1 MSMELNSVEK
11 LLRPRSVAVIGA
23 SRDPSKI
30 GHQVLKNIL
39 SSGFR
44 GAVYPVNPNA
54 SEVLGLRCYASVLDV
69 PGPVDLAVVAVPAKL
84 VPQVVEECGRKGVG
98 AVAVISSGFKEVG
111 NEELERRVV
120 ETARKHGLRIL
131 GPNIVGVWD
140 TRTPINYSF
149 IDANPL
155 PGSIAFVSQSGAL
168 MTSLLW
174 WTRERGI
181 GFSCLVS
188 IGNRADVGE
197 ADLLALLRED
207 PETRVVAIYMEGL
220 GEGEGRRF
228 LEEASRTAAVKPVIV
243 LKAGR
248 SEAAAEAIRSHTGSL
263 AGSDEVYEAAL
274 KQARALRAPGL
285 RELFNWALALALSP
299 EPGEGTAVIL
309 THGGGAGVIAADAL
323 SAAGVP
329 LAPLPQDLQE
339 RLRKF
344 MPPFGSARN
353 PVDLT
358 GMMTAESLK
367 GALVEVLRDPRVG
380 AVLVWA
386 GQGAIPTPE
395 ELGEAVLSAVREAGL
410 AKPLVVSI
418 TGGEECRGVLR
429 KLIQAGVPAYESPE
443 DAASALAAVYR
454 YYRRRKERKGEPA
467 RVEGDR
473 ARAGEIIGRA
483 RAEGRAL
490 LTPVES
496 FEVARAY
503 GIPVVEHAFAPDLE
517 AAAEAARRIGYPVAL
532 AVETPDVAH
541 KTEVGGIALNVK
553 SEEELREAYARVMG
567 EFARRAPGARVF
579 GVSVRKMVP
588 RGFEVFV
595 GARRDPVFG
604 PVVSFGWGGVEVE
617 LIRDVSVRV
626 APLTWED
633 VEEMVAETRAG
644 RVLKGYRGPPLDEG
658 AVKSAIAGVAA
669 LIEDFEEVAAVDVN
683 PIFVYEKGAVAVDV
697 KVYLRA

>member
-1 MSMELNSVEK
+1 MGAGNLWAI
-11 LLRPRSVAVIGA
+11 LRPRSVAVIGA

-30 GHQVLKNIL
+30 GSRILRNIL

-228 LEEASRTAAVKPVIV
+228 LEEASKTAAVKPVIV

-323 SAAGVP
+323 NGMGVP

-358 GMMTAESLK
+358 GMMTAESLR

>member
-1 MSMELNSVEK
+1 VSVGN
-11 LLRPRSVAVIGA
+11 LWAIFRPRSVAVIGA

-30 GHQVLKNIL
+30 GSRILRNIL

-111 NEELERRVV
+111 NEELEKRVV

-228 LEEASRTAAVKPVIV
+228 LEEASKTAAVKPVIV

-323 SAAGVP
+323 SATGVP

-339 RLRKF
+339 RLRNF

-358 GMMTAESLK
+358 GMMTAESLR

-473 ARAGEIIGRA
+473 ARVGEIIGRA

>member
-1 MSMELNSVEK
+1 VGTEK
-11 LLRPRSVAVIGA
+11 LWAILRPSSIAVIGA

-30 GHQVLKNIL
+30 GSRILRNIL
-39 SSGFR
+39 STGFP
-44 GAVYPVNPNA
+44 GAVYAVNPYA
-54 SEVLGLRCYASVLDV
+54 SEVLGVRCYPSVADI
-69 PGPVDLAVVAVPAKL
+69 PGLVDLAVVAVPAQL
-84 VPQVVEECGRKGVG
+84 VPQVIEDCGRKGVK

-111 NEELERRVV
+111 NAELEREVM
-120 ETARKHGLRIL
+120 EIARKYGIRLL

-140 TRTPINYSF
+140 TAAPVNYSF

-155 PGSIAFVSQSGAL
+155 PGSVAFISQSGAL

-188 IGNRADVGE
+188 IGNRADVSE
-197 ADLLALLRED
+197 ADLLVLLRED
-207 PETRVVAIYMEGL
+207 SRTRVVAIYMEGL
-220 GEGEGRRF
+220 GEGEGKKF
-228 LEEASRTAAVKPVIV
+228 LDEAFKTSTAKPVIV

-248 SEAAAEAIRSHTGSL
+248 SEVAVEAIRSHTGSL

-274 KQARALRAPGL
+274 KQARALRAASL
-285 RELFNWALALALSP
+285 RDLFNWALALALSP
-299 EPGEGTAVIL
+299 EPGDGVAAIL

-323 SAAGVP
+323 SAMGVP

-358 GMMTAESLK
+358 GMMTAESLRE
-367 GALVEVLRDPRVG
+367 ALVEVLRDPRVG

-395 ELGEAVLSAVREAGL
+395 ELGEAVLSAVKEVGL
-410 AKPLVVSI
+410 TKPLVVSI
-418 TGGEECRGVLR
+418 TGGGECREVHR
-429 KLIQAGVPAYESPE
+429 KLIQAGVPSYESPD

-454 YYRRRKERKGEPA
+454 YYRGRRARRGEPA
-467 RVEGDR
+467 KVEGDR
-473 ARAGEIIGRA
+473 ARVREIIGRA
-483 RAEGRAL
+483 LSEGRAL

-541 KTEVGGIALNVK
+541 KTEVGGIALGIN
-553 SEEELREAYARVMG
+553 SEEELREAYARVVG

-579 GVSVRKMVP
+579 GVSVRKMMP
-588 RGFEVFV
+588 RGFEVFA

-604 PVVSFGWGGVEVE
+604 PVVSFGWGGVMVE
-617 LIRDVSVRV
+617 LLRDVSVRV
-626 APLTWED
+626 APPTWED
-633 VEEMVAETRAG
+633 VEEMIEETKAG
-644 RVLKGYRGPPLDEG
+644 KVLKGYRGPPLDEG
-658 AVKSAIAGVAA
+658 VVKLIIAGVAT
-669 LIEDFEEVAAVDVN
+669 LIGDFEEIDSIDVN
-683 PIFVYEKGAVAVDV
+683 PVFVYEKGAVAIDV
-697 KVYLRA
+697 KVYLRASR

>member
-1 MSMELNSVEK
+1 VGAGNLWAI
-11 LLRPRSVAVIGA
+11 LRPRSVAVIGA

-30 GHQVLKNIL
+30 GSRILRNIL

-228 LEEASRTAAVKPVIV
+228 LEEASKTAAVKPVIV

-323 SAAGVP
+323 NGMGVP

-358 GMMTAESLK
+358 GMMTAESLR

>member
-1 MSMELNSVEK
+1 
-11 LLRPRSVAVIGA
+11 VAVIGA

-30 GHQVLKNIL
+30 GSRILRNIL

-323 SAAGVP
+323 SATGVP

-339 RLRKF
+339 RLRNF

-358 GMMTAESLK
+358 GMMTAESLR

-395 ELGEAVLSAVREAGL
+395 ELGEAVLSAVGEAGL

-626 APLTWED
+626 APLTRED

-644 RVLKGYRGPPLDEG
+644 RALKGYRGPPLDEG

-669 LIEDFEEVAAVDVN
+669 LIEDFEEVAAVDAN

>member
-1 MSMELNSVEK
+1 MGTEK
-11 LLRPRSVAVIGA
+11 LWALLRPNSIAVVGA

-30 GHQVLKNIL
+30 GSRILRNIL
-39 SSGFR
+39 SSGFQ
-44 GAVYPVNPNA
+44 GVVYAVNPNA
-54 SEVLGLRCYASVLDV
+54 SEVLGVRCYSSVLDV
-69 PGPVDLAVVAVPAKL
+69 PGVIDLAVVAVPARF
-84 VPQVVEECGRKGVG
+84 VPQVIEECGRKGVK

-111 NEELERRVV
+111 NIELEKEVV
-120 ETARKHGLRIL
+120 EIAKKHGIRLL

-140 TRTPINYSF
+140 TRTPVNYSF

-155 PGSIAFVSQSGAL
+155 PGSVAFISQSGAL

-181 GFSCLVS
+181 GFSCLIS

-207 PETRVVAIYMEGL
+207 PRTRVVAIYIEGL
-220 GEGEGRRF
+220 GVGEGRRF
-228 LEEASRTAAVKPVIV
+228 LDEAFETSTVKPVIV

-248 SEAAAEAIRSHTGSL
+248 SEAAVEAIRSHTGSL

-274 KQARALRAPGL
+274 KQARALRAASL

-309 THGGGAGVIAADAL
+309 THGGGAGVIATDAL
-323 SAAGVP
+323 SGMGVP

-344 MPPFGSARN
+344 MPPFGSTRN

-358 GMMTAESLK
+358 GMMTAESLR
-367 GALVEVLRDPRVG
+367 GSLVEVLRDPRVG

-395 ELGEAVLSAVREAGL
+395 ELGEAVISAVGEAGL
-410 AKPLVVSI
+410 AKPLIVSI
-418 TGGEECRGVLR
+418 TGGGECREVLK
-429 KLIQAGVPAYESPE
+429 KLIQAGVPSYESPE

-454 YYRRRKERKGEPA
+454 YYRCRRERKGEPA

-473 ARAGEIIGRA
+473 ARAEEIIGRA
-483 RAEGRAL
+483 RAEERVL

-503 GIPVVEHAFAPDLE
+503 GIPVVEYAFAPNLE
-517 AAAEAARRIGYPVAL
+517 AAAEAAQVIGYPVAL

-541 KTEVGGIALNVK
+541 KTEVGGIALDIR
-553 SEEELREAYARVMG
+553 SEEELRAAYAKVMEAFAKRVPK
-567 EFARRAPGARVF
+567 AKVF
-579 GVSVRKMVP
+579 GGS
-588 RGFEVFV
+588 
-595 GARRDPVFG
+595 
-604 PVVSFGWGGVEVE
+604 
-617 LIRDVSVRV
+617 
-626 APLTWED
+626 
-633 VEEMVAETRAG
+633 
-644 RVLKGYRGPPLDEG
+644 
-658 AVKSAIAGVAA
+658 
-669 LIEDFEEVAAVDVN
+669 
-683 PIFVYEKGAVAVDV
+683 
-697 KVYLRA
+697 

>member
-1 MSMELNSVEK
+1 VGTEK
-11 LLRPRSVAVIGA
+11 LWALLRPNSIAVVGA

-30 GHQVLKNIL
+30 GSRILRNIL
-39 SSGFR
+39 SSGFQ
-44 GAVYPVNPNA
+44 GVVYAVNPNA
-54 SEVLGLRCYASVLDV
+54 SEVLGVRCYSSVLDV
-69 PGPVDLAVVAVPAKL
+69 PGVIDLAVVAVPARF
-84 VPQVVEECGRKGVG
+84 VPQVIEECGRKGVK

-111 NEELERRVV
+111 NIELEKEVV
-120 ETARKHGLRIL
+120 EIAKKHGIRLL

-140 TRTPINYSF
+140 TRTPVNYSF

-155 PGSIAFVSQSGAL
+155 PGSVAFISQSGAL

-181 GFSCLVS
+181 GFSCLIS

-207 PETRVVAIYMEGL
+207 PRTRVVAIYIEGL
-220 GEGEGRRF
+220 GVGEGRRF
-228 LEEASRTAAVKPVIV
+228 LDEAFETSTVKPVIV

-248 SEAAAEAIRSHTGSL
+248 SEAAVEAIRSHTGSL

-274 KQARALRAPGL
+274 KQARALRAASL

-309 THGGGAGVIAADAL
+309 THGGGAGVIATDAL
-323 SAAGVP
+323 SGMGVP

-344 MPPFGSARN
+344 MPPFGSTRN

-358 GMMTAESLK
+358 GMMTAESLR
-367 GALVEVLRDPRVG
+367 GSLVEVLRDPRVG

-395 ELGEAVLSAVREAGL
+395 ELGEAVISAVGEAGL
-410 AKPLVVSI
+410 AKPLIVSI
-418 TGGEECRGVLR
+418 TGGGECREVLK
-429 KLIQAGVPAYESPE
+429 KLIQAGVPSYESPE

-454 YYRRRKERKGEPA
+454 YYRCRRERKGEPA

-473 ARAGEIIGRA
+473 ARAEEIIGRA
-483 RAEGRAL
+483 RAEERVL

-503 GIPVVEHAFAPDLE
+503 GIPVVEYAFAPNLE
-517 AAAEAARRIGYPVAL
+517 AAAEAAQVIGYPVAL

-541 KTEVGGIALNVK
+541 KTEVGGIALDIR
-553 SEEELREAYARVMG
+553 SEEELRAAYAKVMEAFAKRVPK
-567 EFARRAPGARVF
+567 AKVF
-579 GVSVRKMVP
+579 GGS
-588 RGFEVFV
+588 
-595 GARRDPVFG
+595 
-604 PVVSFGWGGVEVE
+604 
-617 LIRDVSVRV
+617 
-626 APLTWED
+626 
-633 VEEMVAETRAG
+633 
-644 RVLKGYRGPPLDEG
+644 
-658 AVKSAIAGVAA
+658 
-669 LIEDFEEVAAVDVN
+669 
-683 PIFVYEKGAVAVDV
+683 
-697 KVYLRA
+697 

>member
-1 MSMELNSVEK
+1 VGAENLWAI
-11 LLRPRSVAVIGA
+11 LRPRSVAVIGA

-30 GHQVLKNIL
+30 GSRILRNIL

-111 NEELERRVV
+111 NEELEKRVV

-228 LEEASRTAAVKPVIV
+228 LEEASKTAAVKPVIV

-323 SAAGVP
+323 SATGVP

-339 RLRKF
+339 RLRNF

-358 GMMTAESLK
+358 GMMTAESLR

-644 RVLKGYRGPPLDEG
+644 RALKGYRGPPLDEG

>member
-1 MSMELNSVEK
+1 
-11 LLRPRSVAVIGA
+11 VAVIGA

-30 GHQVLKNIL
+30 GSRILRNIL

-111 NEELERRVV
+111 NEELEKRVV

-228 LEEASRTAAVKPVIV
+228 LEEASKTAAVKPVIV

-323 SAAGVP
+323 NGMGVP

-358 GMMTAESLK
+358 GMMTAESLR

-553 SEEELREAYARVMG
+553 SEEELREAHARVMG

>member
-1 MSMELNSVEK
+1 VGTGK
-11 LLRPRSVAVIGA
+11 LWAILRPNSIAVVGA

-30 GHQVLKNIL
+30 GSRILRNIL
-39 SSGFR
+39 SSGFQ
-44 GAVYPVNPNA
+44 GVVYGVNPNA
-54 SEVLGLRCYASVLDV
+54 SEVLGVRCYPSVLDV
-69 PGPVDLAVVAVPAKL
+69 PGAVDLAVVAVPARF
-84 VPQVVEECGRKGVG
+84 VPQVVEECGRKGVK

-111 NEELERRVV
+111 NTELEKEVV
-120 ETARKHGLRIL
+120 EIAKKHGIRIL

-155 PGSIAFVSQSGAL
+155 PGSVAFISQSGAL

-207 PETRVVAIYMEGL
+207 PRTKVVAIYIEGLGL
-220 GEGEGRRF
+220 GEGRKF
-228 LEEASRTAAVKPVIV
+228 LDEALETSTVKPVIV

-248 SEAAAEAIRSHTGSL
+248 SEAAVEAIRSHTGSL

-274 KQARALRAPGL
+274 KQARALRAASL

-309 THGGGAGVIAADAL
+309 THGGGAGVIAADVL
-323 SAAGVP
+323 NGMGVP

-358 GMMTAESLK
+358 GMMTAESLR

-395 ELGEAVLSAVREAGL
+395 ELGEAVVSAVREVGL
-410 AKPLVVSI
+410 AKPLIVSI
-418 TGGEECRGVLR
+418 TGGGECREVLKR
-429 KLIQAGVPAYESPE
+429 LIQAGVPSYESPE

-454 YYRRRKERKGEPA
+454 YYRRRRERKGEPA

-473 ARAGEIIGRA
+473 ARAKEILGRA
-483 RAEGRAL
+483 RAEGRVL

-503 GIPVVEHAFAPDLE
+503 GIPVVEYAFAPDLE
-517 AAAEAARRIGYPVAL
+517 TAAKAARVIGYPVAL
-532 AVETPDVAH
+532 AVETPDIAH
-541 KTEVGGIALNVK
+541 KTDVGGIALNIK
-553 SEEELREAYARVMG
+553 SEEELRAAYAKVM
-567 EFARRAPGARVF
+567 EVFARNVPKARVF
-579 GVSVRKMVP
+579 GVSVRKMMP
-588 RGFEVFV
+588 RGFEAFV

-604 PVVSFGWGGVEVE
+604 PVVSFGWGGVMVE
-617 LIRDVSVRV
+617 LVRDFSLRV
-626 APLTWED
+626 APLTQDDIED
-633 VEEMVAETRAG
+633 MIEETKAG
-644 RVLKGYRGPPLDEG
+644 KVLKGYRGPPLDVE
-658 AVKSAIAGVAA
+658 AVKNIVASVA
-669 LIEDFEEVAAVDVN
+669 SLMEDFEEISSVDAN

-697 KVYLRA
+697 KVYLKA

>member
-1 MSMELNSVEK
+1 VGVGNLWAI
-11 LLRPRSVAVIGA
+11 LRPRSVAVIGA

-30 GHQVLKNIL
+30 GSRILRNIL

-228 LEEASRTAAVKPVIV
+228 LEEASKTAAVKPVIV

-323 SAAGVP
+323 NGMGVP
-329 LAPLPQDLQE
+329 LAPLSQDLQE
-339 RLRKF
+339 RLSKF

-358 GMMTAESLK
+358 GMMTAESLR

-454 YYRRRKERKGEPA
+454 YYRRRRERKGEPA

-490 LTPVES
+490 LTSVES

>member
-1 MSMELNSVEK
+1 
-11 LLRPRSVAVIGA
+11 VAVIGA

-30 GHQVLKNIL
+30 GSRILRNIL

-111 NEELERRVV
+111 NEELEKRVV

-228 LEEASRTAAVKPVIV
+228 LEEASKTAAVKPVIV

-323 SAAGVP
+323 SATGVP

-339 RLRKF
+339 RLRNF

-358 GMMTAESLK
+358 GMMTAESLR

-644 RVLKGYRGPPLDEG
+644 RALKGYRGPPLDEG

>member
-1 MSMELNSVEK
+1 MGVGNLWAI
-11 LLRPRSVAVIGA
+11 LRPRSVAVIGA

-30 GHQVLKNIL
+30 GSRILRNIL

-111 NEELERRVV
+111 NEELEKRVV

-228 LEEASRTAAVKPVIV
+228 LEEASKTAAVKPVIV

-274 KQARALRAPGL
+274 KQARTLRAPGL

-323 SAAGVP
+323 NGMGVP

-358 GMMTAESLK
+358 GMMTAESLR

-697 KVYLRA
+697 KVHLRA

>member
-1 MSMELNSVEK
+1 
-11 LLRPRSVAVIGA
+11 VAVIGA

-30 GHQVLKNIL
+30 GSRILRNIL

-228 LEEASRTAAVKPVIV
+228 LEEASKTAAVKPVIV

-323 SAAGVP
+323 NGMGVP

-358 GMMTAESLK
+358 GMMTAESLR

-454 YYRRRKERKGEPA
+454 YYRRRKEREGEPA

>member
-1 MSMELNSVEK
+1 VGTEK
-11 LLRPRSVAVIGA
+11 LWAILRPSSVAVVGA

-30 GHQVLKNIL
+30 GSRILRNIL
-39 SSGFR
+39 SSGFP
-44 GAVYPVNPNA
+44 GAVYAVNPHA
-54 SEVLGLRCYASVLDV
+54 SEVLGVRCYPSVADI
-69 PGPVDLAVVAVPAKL
+69 PGLVDLAVVAVPAQL
-84 VPQVVEECGRKGVG
+84 VPQVIEDCGRKGVK

-111 NEELERRVV
+111 NAELEREVV
-120 ETARKHGLRIL
+120 EIARKYGIRLL

-140 TRTPINYSF
+140 TAAPVNYSF

-155 PGSIAFVSQSGAL
+155 PGSVAFISQSGAL

-188 IGNRADVGE
+188 IGNRADVSE

-207 PETRVVAIYMEGL
+207 SRTRVVAIYMEGL
-220 GEGEGRRF
+220 GEGEGKKF
-228 LEEASRTAAVKPVIV
+228 LDEALKTSAVKPVIV

-274 KQARALRAPGL
+274 KQARALRATSL

-299 EPGEGTAVIL
+299 EPGDGVAAIL

-323 SAAGVP
+323 SAMGVP
-329 LAPLPQDLQE
+329 MAPLPQDLQE

-358 GMMTAESLK
+358 GMMTAESLR

-410 AKPLVVSI
+410 AKPLIVSI
-418 TGGEECRGVLR
+418 TGGGECRVVLKR
-429 KLIQAGVPAYESPE
+429 LIQAGVPSYESPE
-443 DAASALAAVYR
+443 DAASALAAAYK
-454 YYRRRKERKGEPA
+454 YYRCRKERKGEPA

-473 ARAGEIIGRA
+473 KRAEEIIGRA

-503 GIPVVEHAFAPDLE
+503 GIPVVDYAFAPNLE
-517 AAAEAARRIGYPVAL
+517 AAVEAARVVGYPVAL

-541 KTEVGGIALNVK
+541 KTEVGGIALNIK
-553 SEEELREAYARVMG
+553 SEEELRAAYAKVLEAFAKRV
-567 EFARRAPGARVF
+567 PKARVF
-579 GVSVRKMVP
+579 GVSVRKMMP

-595 GARRDPVFG
+595 GAKRDPVFG
-604 PVVSFGWGGVEVE
+604 PVVSFGWGGVMVE
-617 LIRDVSVRV
+617 LVRDFSLRV
-626 APLTWED
+626 APLTQGD
-633 VEEMVAETRAG
+633 VEDMIEETKAG
-644 RVLKGYRGPPLDEG
+644 EVLKGYRGPPLDVE
-658 AVKSAIAGVAA
+658 AVKKVVASVA
-669 LIEDFEEVAAVDVN
+669 SLMEDFEEISSIDVN
-683 PIFVYEKGAVAVDV
+683 PIFVYEKGVVAVDV
-697 KVYLRA
+697 KVYLKV